1 MKPER
6 IPLFPLNVVLLPSA
20 LLPLHIFEPR
30 YREMTARCL
39 EEKIAFGMIY
49 APSGGIAQ
57 IGCTA
62 TIERVLKSYPD
73 GRSDILT
80 IGTDVFRM
88 VRLLDEKP
96 YYEAIVEYPSDEP
109 FAQSFDENLAKEMI
123 ELFEKCR
130 SASASQISEADPS
143 DPLLSYKLASQLAL
157 ELHDKQQLLEC
168 RSERDRRSLLVNVL
182 KELLPKIERT
192 DRTRMKAAGNGHS
205 PV

>member
-1 MKPER
+1 MKTER
-6 IPLFPLNVVLLPSA
+6 IPLFPLNIVLFPGE

-39 EEKIAFGMIY
+39 EEKTPFGMIY

-62 TIERVLKSYPD
+62 TIQRILKSYPD

-96 YYEAIVEYPSDEP
+96 YYEAIVEYPADEP
-109 FAQSFDENLAKEMI
+109 FAPTFDENLAKEMI

-130 SASASQISEADPS
+130 SASTSQISEADPS
-143 DPLLSYKLASQLAL
+143 DPLLSYKLASLLPLQLQ
-157 ELHDKQQLLEC
+157 DKQQLLEC
-168 RSERDRRSLLVNVL
+168 RSERDRRVALVRAL
-182 KELLPKIERT
+182 KELLPKIEQT

-205 PV
+205 HA

>member
-6 IPLFPLNVVLLPSA
+6 IPLFPLDVVLFPGA
-20 LLPLHIFEPR
+20 AMPLHIFEPR

-57 IGCTA
+57 MGCTA
-62 TIERVLKSYPD
+62 RIERVLKSYPD

-96 YYEAIVEYPSDEP
+96 YYEAIVEYPADEP
-109 FAQSFDENLAKEMI
+109 LGSQPLDEEFARPLI
-123 ELFEKCR
+123 ELFQKCLGD
-130 SASASQISEADPS
+130 SSSLSEVNPLDPV
-143 DPLLSYKLASQLAL
+143 LSYKLASLLPL
-157 ELHDKQQLLEC
+157 ELQDKQQLLEF
-168 RSERDRRSLLVNVL
+168 RNERKRREILQRALSELI
-182 KELLPKIERT
+182 PKMEHTERK
-192 DRTRMKAAGNGHS
+192 RIKAAGNGHS
-205 PV
+205 HV